1 MRRGK
6 IKLKGGRAMRETGA
20 FWVFNDTEG
29 IYAWH
34 EPFPTEDAA
43 AAFAADF
50 RRRYSRQ
57 GYYLTADGRRI
68 APEEIELLVVP
79 E

>member
-1 MRRGK
+1 MTQ
-6 IKLKGGRAMRETGA
+6 TGPC
-20 FWVFNDTEG
+20 WVFNETEG
-29 IYAWH
+29 IYAWP

-50 RRRYSRQ
+50 RQRYSRQ